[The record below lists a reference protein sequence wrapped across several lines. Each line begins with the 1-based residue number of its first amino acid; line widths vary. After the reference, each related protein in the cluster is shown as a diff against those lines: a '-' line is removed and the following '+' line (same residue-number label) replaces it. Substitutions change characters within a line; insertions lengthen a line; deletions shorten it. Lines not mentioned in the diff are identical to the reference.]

1 MKKIFSLIAVTFLA
15 MAMHGQSWKLYAELR
30 RIDNTIDSFFIKMP
44 KNLRDSIFNKA
55 GVYVAPAVETFE
67 GTFEPEYPQGFGKF
81 IKHVDGIYRDARYY
95 SGYPVSVIT
104 INAEASTN
112 LTLTN
117 QANAEQY
124 LGNSTR
130 NQVRVN
136 LAAYL
141 QARLT
146 CIVLT
151 ASASVN
157 TPRLYIQYSTD
168 GVNWL
173 GTVPTISMST
183 TGTKETAWFDL
194 PAGALTN
201 VWVRVAQH
209 GGDGAADP
217 ALGLVSIQL
226 R

>member
-1 MKKIFSLIAVTFLA
+1 MKKFFFLFVA
-15 MAMHGQSWKLYAELR
+15 SVLTIAMHGQSLKLYAELR
-30 RIDNTIDSFFIKMP
+30 RIDNTIDSFFTKAAMGLKDSVFD
-44 KNLRDSIFNKA
+44 KNS
-55 GVYVAPAVETFE
+55 VYVCPTVESFE
-67 GTFEPEYPQGFGKF
+67 GHFEPQYPNGFGKF
-81 IKHVDGIYRDARYY
+81 IKHADGIYRDARYY

-104 INAEASTN
+104 INGEASTN

-124 LGNSTR
+124 LGNSIR
-130 NQVRVN
+130 NQVKVN
-136 LAAYL
+136 LAGYL

-146 CIVLT
+146 CIVMT
-151 ASASVN
+151 QSASVN
-157 TPRLYIQYSTD
+157 SPRLYIQYSTD
-168 GVNWL
+168 GTTWL
-173 GTVPTISMST
+173 GSSPTISMST

-194 PAGALTN
+194 PAGALGN